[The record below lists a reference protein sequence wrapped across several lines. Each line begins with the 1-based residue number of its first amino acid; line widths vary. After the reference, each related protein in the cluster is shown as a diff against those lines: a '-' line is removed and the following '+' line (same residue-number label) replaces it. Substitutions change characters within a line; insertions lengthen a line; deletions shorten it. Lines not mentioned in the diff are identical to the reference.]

1 MSDLSLK
8 RKITV
13 KAHGQQIV
21 LIKKPVESIEH
32 VWTKAFLWARYLPSY
47 PALLVEVPVN
57 NRYKPDLVALNDNAS
72 PVLWA
77 EAGKV
82 RANKIRHLARRY
94 RDCHLVIAKWTLEI
108 EPYKTMYTRA
118 LKNLSRTAPVELIGI
133 NNKTLPDM
141 VGPDG
146 ELNLQA
152 VEHTL
157 QTLP

>member
-32 VWTKAFLWARYLPSY
+32 VLTKAFLWARYLPTY

-57 NRYKPDLVALNDNAS
+57 NRYKPDLVALDENTS
-72 PVLWA
+72 PILWA

-82 RANKIRHLARRY
+82 RANKIRHLARQY
-94 RDCHLVIAKWTLEI
+94 RHCHLVIAKWTLDI
-108 EPYKTMYTRA
+108 QPYKAMYTRA
-118 LKNLSRTAPVELIGI
+118 LKNISRPAPVELIGI
-133 NNKTLPDM
+133 SSKTLPDM
-141 VGPDG
+141 ISLDG

-157 QTLP
+157 QSLP